1 MMGKK
6 KEAGDRTME
15 IGIIGG
21 RGDMG
26 RWFVRFF
33 EREGYTVHIADKD
46 EGMNLIEMGARCQVV
61 MVSVPISVTTEV
73 IEKIG
78 PAMGKDALLIDI
90 TSLKK
95 EPVESMLRCARCDVI
110 GCHPLFGPEVPSME
124 DYSFVVCPAR
134 SEKGIWL
141 SWLRTLLQKNGAR
154 LVETTPEEHD
164 RFMSIV
170 QGLNHFNTMT
180 FGMVMEAL
188 GTDIEALQP
197 FMTPIFEE
205 KIRVIK
211 EVFSHNARMYS
222 EILTRNT
229 YLPAILEQYEQTMR
243 ELKHLIETRDAHTLQ
258 KRLQDAGA
266 RFPDVVRKNP
276 AGGGSQK

>member
-1 MMGKK
+1 MIDRN
-6 KEAGDRTME
+6 KEADDRAME

-26 RWFVRFF
+26 RWFARFF

-46 EGMNLIEMGARCQVV
+46 EGMHLAEMGARCQVV
-61 MVSVPISVTTEV
+61 MVSVPISVTTDV
-73 IEKIG
+73 IEQIG

-95 EPVESMLRCARCDVI
+95 EPVEAMLRCARCDVI
-110 GCHPLFGPEVPSME
+110 GCHPLFGPEVPSLE
-124 DYSFVVCPAR
+124 GYSFVICPAR
-134 SEKGIWL
+134 SEKGTWL
-141 SWLRTLLQKNGAR
+141 FWLRTLLQKNGAC

-180 FGMVMEAL
+180 FGLVMDKL
-188 GTDIEALQP
+188 GTDLETLKP

-222 EILTRNT
+222 EILTRNP
-229 YLPAILEQYEQTMR
+229 YLPDILDQYEQTMR
-243 ELKHLIETRDAHTLQ
+243 ELKHLIETRDANTLQ

-266 RFPDVVRKNP
+266 RFPEVVKKNP
-276 AGGGSQK
+276 ESR

>member
-1 MMGKK
+1 
-6 KEAGDRTME
+6 ME

-46 EGMNLIEMGARCQVV
+46 EGMHLAEMGARCQVV
-61 MVSVPISVTTEV
+61 MVSVPISVTTDV
-73 IEKIG
+73 IEQIG

-95 EPVESMLRCARCDVI
+95 EPVEAMLRCARCDVI
-110 GCHPLFGPEVPSME
+110 GCHPLFGPEVPSLE
-124 DYSFVVCPAR
+124 GYSFVICPAR
-134 SEKGIWL
+134 SEKGTWL
-141 SWLRTLLQKNGAR
+141 FWLRTLLQKNGAC

-180 FGMVMEAL
+180 FGLVMDKL
-188 GTDIEALQP
+188 GTDLETLKP

-222 EILTRNT
+222 EILTRNP
-229 YLPAILEQYEQTMR
+229 YLPDILDQYEQTMK
-243 ELKHLIETRDAHTLQ
+243 ELKHLIETGDAKTLQ
-258 KRLQDAGA
+258 KSLQDAGA
-266 RFPDVVRKNP
+266 RFPEVVKKNP
-276 AGGGSQK
+276 ENR